1 MYTMYTLYG
10 SICIQGIQM
19 VKRSDKMKKTTGD
32 ILKVFPKFEK
42 HVLAYENMLL
52 VNEALKDLNNVESTF
67 LKLIWFFENPEQESF
82 DIRLLYLHLDNDW
95 LEFAL
100 KLITEYFRED
110 TYLIREPSYSLI
122 KDGSDFFSL
131 TQFADYL
138 AEQGLRYDR
147 QKLNLY
153 YTRDLVPKPDIV
165 VGGVKYWS
173 LKTVQKYKEQEE
185 IRLKRKN
192 EGKGVGY

>member
-1 MYTMYTLYG
+1 MME
-10 SICIQGIQM
+10 M
-19 VKRSDKMKKTTGD
+19 DDKMKKATGE
-32 ILKVFPKFEK
+32 ILKTFPSFEK

-52 VNEALKDLNNVESTF
+52 VNEALKGLNSVESTF

-82 DIRLLYLHLDNDW
+82 DIRLLYLYLDNDW

-173 LKTVQKYKEQEE
+173 LKTVQKYKDQEE

-192 EGKGVGY
+192 EGKGEGY

>member
-1 MYTMYTLYG
+1 MCG
-10 SICIQGIQM
+10 IICIQGIHKVERGDK
-19 VKRSDKMKKTTGD
+19 VKKATSE
-32 ILKVFPKFEK
+32 ILKMFPKFEK

-52 VNEALKDLNNVESTF
+52 AHDALKDLDNFQSTF
-67 LKLIWFFENPEQESF
+67 LKLIWFFEDPEQESF
-82 DIRLLYLHLDNDW
+82 DLRLLYLHLDNDW

-110 TYLIREPSYSLI
+110 TYLIREPSFSLI
-122 KDGSDFFSL
+122 TDGSDYFSL

-138 AEQGLRYDR
+138 AEHGLRYDR

-153 YTRDLVPKPDIV
+153 YTRGIVPKPDLV

-173 LKTVQKYKEQEE
+173 LKTVLLYKNREE
-185 IRLKRKN
+185 IRLKEKEEEKG
-192 EGKGVGY
+192 EG